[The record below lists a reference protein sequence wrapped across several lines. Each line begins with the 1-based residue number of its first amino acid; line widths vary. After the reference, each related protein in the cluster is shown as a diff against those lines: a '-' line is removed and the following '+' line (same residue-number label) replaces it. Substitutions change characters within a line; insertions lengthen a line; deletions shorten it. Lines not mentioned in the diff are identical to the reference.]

1 MWCWITWHDLVLKH
15 PSLRCLVQL
24 GEFVRWVVQGPGLDL
39 PWFVVEDFAIRLD
52 GMERPMATDVLQV
65 LGVAC
70 NLLDFASLYLD
81 QFEALH
87 VQKGDEKG
95 KAIEEHFVEQT
106 QVDNA
111 EVASASWGHCR
122 HAECWV
128 TCLSFSEIRG
138 KIRFDFSQL
147 AGARGWDMATPQ
159 HFHHGEKELWGAC
172 GVGPDTGW
180 TGQER
185 KIVGVPRDATVWV
198 NGRFPLWLF
207 CDYWLQLL
215 PLWHVTG
222 H

>member
-1 MWCWITWHDLVLKH
+1 MY
-15 PSLRCLVQL
+15 R
-24 GEFVRWVVQGPGLDL
+24 
-39 PWFVVEDFAIRLD
+39 
-52 GMERPMATDVLQV
+52 
-65 LGVAC
+65 
-70 NLLDFASLYLD
+70 
-81 QFEALH
+81 
-87 VQKGDEKG
+87 KG
-95 KAIEEHFVEQT
+95 KGYRKEHF
-106 QVDNA
+106 VDNA
-111 EVASASWGHCR
+111 EVAPASWGHCR

-128 TCLSFSEIRG
+128 TCLSFSEFHG

-180 TGQER
+180 TGQQR
-185 KIVGVPRDATVWV
+185 KIVGVPRDASEWV

-222 H
+222 HWFGRAKESDEILNQILDGPKGVLPILRMHQPPSSPASNLEVWLARLGFGCQSCTGVSYKARLTSVLGHHL